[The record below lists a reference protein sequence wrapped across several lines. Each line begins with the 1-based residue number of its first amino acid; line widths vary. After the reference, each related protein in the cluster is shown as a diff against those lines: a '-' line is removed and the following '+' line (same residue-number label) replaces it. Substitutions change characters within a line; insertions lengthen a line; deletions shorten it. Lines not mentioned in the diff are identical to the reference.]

1 MHIVEAGM
9 AEVTRDD
16 ASQRQRR
23 RKKRMSRELDDHTNE
38 SLESPSSVPE
48 RVPLQEVVDGEKGGI
63 PLSASNNSGDQEGS
77 SGIHQST
84 AERRN
89 RTRRPKRRSRLEN
102 GDVMYEDELE
112 SKTLEMPE
120 KRRYKRPSSGVR
132 HTRRSASA
140 EMIDRGEDTR
150 MGDNDNLS
158 PARRRPRRKKSHGS
172 RDVINGEEYSP
183 EFEGYD
189 GPRDPNRPRPK
200 KHKTKKS
207 QRQQNGTSAEEDNYN
222 ADVDGE
228 VDYYR
233 VDKEDIVTADTTEA
247 APPALPPV
255 AQTLPSQPLD
265 VLFIERRDGHGFTR
279 ERKTRLLQM
288 QEERKEPQSTPSNR
302 QMTTAEFAVSVHR
315 AFRSFSLFCH
325 GLLAG
330 LALCQVIFVYSLSN
344 NGEDNVNFLKNYYKL
359 AQPLQSLYYMLFAI
373 CTVSVFD
380 RYDMANPRSGFF
392 HGLLTRPSRIL
403 SISAYLFALVFSIS
417 VANID
422 DRISLYIEQEN
433 LWDDAETAS
442 LLDTWRIIN
451 LMRVLGAVLGWVLVA
466 VQPTKDYTAQ
476 NLYEGELLPGEQR
489 VTKERPANNEP
500 LV

>member
-1 MHIVEAGM
+1 MD
-9 AEVTRDD
+9 EVARDPG
-16 ASQRQRR
+16 SRQRR

-38 SLESPSSVPE
+38 SLESPSSLPE
-48 RVPLQEVVDGEKGGI
+48 RIPLQDVVDGEKGGV
-63 PLSASNNSGDQEGS
+63 PHSASNNSGDQEGS

-89 RTRRPKRRSRLEN
+89 RARRPRRRSRLEN
-102 GDVMYEDELE
+102 V
-112 SKTLEMPE
+112 KTLDMPE
-120 KRRYKRPSSGVR
+120 KKRYKRPASGGVR

-140 EMIDRGEDTR
+140 EVIDREDDE
-150 MGDNDNLS
+150 MGDNENLS
-158 PARRRPRRKKSHGS
+158 PARRRPRRKKTHGS
-172 RDVINGEEYSP
+172 RDVINGEEYIND
-183 EFEGYD
+183 FDGYD
-189 GPRDPNRPRPK
+189 GPGDSKRLRPK

-222 ADVDGE
+222 ADIDGE
-228 VDYYR
+228 GTVVSTVDYYK
-233 VDKEDIVTADTTEA
+233 VDKEDIVTGDTPETV

-265 VLFIERRDGHGFTR
+265 VVFIERRDGQGFTR
-279 ERKTRLLQM
+279 ERKTRLLELE
-288 QEERKEPQSTPSNR
+288 EERKQPQSAPSSR

-344 NGEDNVNFLKNYYKL
+344 NSKGDVVFLDNYYKL
-359 AQPLQSLYYMLFAI
+359 AQPLQSLYYMMFAI

-422 DRISLYIEQEN
+422 DRISLYKVHEN
-433 LWDDAETAS
+433 LWETQRLRPCWRRGGS
-442 LLDTWRIIN
+442 LI
-451 LMRVLGAVLGWVLVA
+451 
-466 VQPTKDYTAQ
+466 
-476 NLYEGELLPGEQR
+476 
-489 VTKERPANNEP
+489 
-500 LV
+500 

>member
-1 MHIVEAGM
+1 M
-9 AEVTRDD
+9 AEVARD

-23 RKKRMSRELDDHTNE
+23 RKKRMSRELEDHANE
-38 SLESPSSVPE
+38 SFESPSSVPE
-48 RVPLQEVVDGEKGGI
+48 RIPMQEVVDGEKVSV
-63 PLSASNNSGDQEGS
+63 PHSSGDQEGS
-77 SGIHQST
+77 SGIHQSSVD
-84 AERRN
+84 RRN
-89 RTRRPKRRSRLEN
+89 RARRPRRRSRLEN
-102 GDVMYEDELE
+102 GDALYDEME
-112 SKTLEMPE
+112 SKTLEMPD
-120 KRRYKRPSSGVR
+120 KRRHKRPSSGVR

-140 EMIDRGEDTR
+140 EMIDRDEDEM
-150 MGDNDNLS
+150 MGDNENLS
-158 PARRRPRRKKSHGS
+158 PARRRPRRKKTHGS
-172 RDVINGEEYSP
+172 RDVINGEEYNP
-183 EFEGYD
+183 DLDGYD
-189 GPRDPNRPRPK
+189 GPNRLRPK
-200 KHKTKKS
+200 KHKTKKL

-228 VDYYR
+228 VSIVDYYK
-233 VDKEDIVTADTTEA
+233 VDKEDIVTGETQET

-279 ERKTRLLQM
+279 ERKTRLLQLE
-288 QEERKEPQSTPSNR
+288 EERKEPQTVPSSR

-344 NGEDNVNFLKNYYKL
+344 NGKGDDNFLENYYKL

-422 DRISLYIEQEN
+422 DRISLYKEHED
-433 LWDDAETAS
+433 LWSGAETSS
-442 LLDTWRIIN
+442 LLETWRIIN

-489 VTKERPANNEP
+489 VVQQRPATTETQ
-500 LV
+500 LAV